1 MNTHNDASRWI
12 HRTGPELRGDHRDRT
27 AGAAS
32 VRLGAWLFL
41 PAEPQFLENWLCAD
55 NAPIDE
61 GESPACLAQE
71 IYRTGDE
78 DLYVSPE
85 YPFGVS
91 RETYRRI
98 VRQDP
103 TASTD
108 RWRLKRRNG
117 VAYVRGQVRQDGT
130 GQLDLPEWHLAVR
143 IGAAPASGA

>member
-1 MNTHNDASRWI
+1 MNAQNHASR
-12 HRTGPELRGDHRDRT
+12 RQPDRPEWLRHETDGQART
-27 AGAAS
+27 ARPS
-32 VRLGAWLFL
+32 MRLGAWLFL
-41 PAEPQFLENWLCAD
+41 PAEPQFLEEWLCVD

-61 GESPACLAQE
+61 GESPVCLAQK

-98 VRQDP
+98 VRQNP

-117 VAYVRGQVRQDGT
+117 VAYVRGQVRQDGA
-130 GQLDLPEWHLAVR
+130 GQLDLAEWHLAVR
-143 IGAAPASGA
+143 IGAPA